1 MLQNRPFRGR
11 VGHCWNSPDLT
22 DPNATSK
29 STRQPSEMGLCASL
43 GHLSAPADPHLLE
56 AIFLSTQSKGPRA
69 SPCPD
74 RLTKPMAQRSCCQLL
89 RHNTHGRTV
98 RQLRGLPT
106 DGCNQYFNC
115 KVTLGDEPTHEAS
128 KGEGLRVIW
137 AHMSLLRNGP
147 LHQQPQ
153 SPPKLCSH

>member
-1 MLQNRPFRGR
+1 MWANAGI
-11 VGHCWNSPDLT
+11 HLT
-22 DPNATSK
+22 SLTQMPPASQ
-29 STRQPSEMGLCASL
+29 RASL
-43 GHLSAPADPHLLE
+43 RRWGYVQVSGHLSAPADPHLLE

-89 RHNTHGRTV
+89 WHNTHGRTV

-115 KVTLGDEPTHEAS
+115 KVTLGDKPTHEAS

-147 LHQQPQ
+147 LHHQQPQ